1 MQESPP
7 PVTVDKLF
15 LWNQGFQIN
24 EATLYQDNKSAMLLE
39 GNGHALRLSS
49 TKHINVLY
57 FFMKN
62 QIDKGSMIVEHF
74 SANNMVNDYFTK
86 PLQGRKF
93 KYFRSRIMGFPP
105 ETEQK
110 VAAPVKSSSKPTS
123 PLKSILK
130 SGLSSPPP
138 RPCPRSTGVC
148 WSSTNNRLSA
158 LREKWHTMNKNYKIT
173 H

>member
-7 PVTVDKLF
+7 QLLWTNYF
-15 LWNQGFQIN
+15 LRNQGFQIN

-74 SANNMVNDYFTK
+74 SANNMVNDYSPSPCRAENSNISDPASWVFH
-86 PLQGRKF
+86 RKL
-93 KYFRSRIMGFPP
+93 SR
-105 ETEQK
+105 
-110 VAAPVKSSSKPTS
+110 
-123 PLKSILK
+123 
-130 SGLSSPPP
+130 
-138 RPCPRSTGVC
+138 R
-148 WSSTNNRLSA
+148 
-158 LREKWHTMNKNYKIT
+158 
-173 H
+173 